1 MADNDN
7 GATASAQNAEEK
19 KRYRSEIEFPYSDLE
34 SAVQLAQ
41 TINDRAGSSC
51 ENEELA
57 VWMGQTASGGTFRTR
72 LGAAKMFGLIETG
85 QGRATLTSLGREALD
100 NSGKTQASRITAF
113 LNVELF
119 RVMYDQF
126 KGAVLPPSPAI
137 ERQVVELGVSPKQKE
152 RARQTFMS
160 SAKYAGFIDAT
171 SGRFVKPG
179 IAQGEVRTN
188 DKPPVEQEKRGNGG
202 GNDDPPEIDPI
213 IGGLLKRLPKSGDV
227 WPEAERK
234 LWLQLLE
241 GSFKLIYKDAPI
253 PPPPGDAEYRRQ
265 REDYTK

>member
-1 MADNDN
+1 
-7 GATASAQNAEEK
+7 
-19 KRYRSEIEFPYSDLE
+19 
-34 SAVQLAQ
+34 
-41 TINDRAGSSC
+41 
-51 ENEELA
+51 
-57 VWMGQTASGGTFRTR
+57 
-72 LGAAKMFGLIETG
+72 MFGLIETG
-85 QGRATLTSLGREALD
+85 QGRATLTSLGREVLE
-100 NSGKTQASRITAF
+100 NSGKTQVSRITAF

-179 IAQGEVRTN
+179 IVQGEVRN
-188 DKPPVEQEKRGNGG
+188 DKPPVDQERRGGNSG
-202 GNDDPPEIDPI
+202 GNDEPPEIDPI
-213 IGGLLKRLPKSGDV
+213 IAGLLKRLPLSGDV
-227 WPEAERK
+227 WPEVERK

-253 PPPPGDAEYRRQ
+253 PRPPGDAEYRKANGLP
-265 REDYTK
+265 TA